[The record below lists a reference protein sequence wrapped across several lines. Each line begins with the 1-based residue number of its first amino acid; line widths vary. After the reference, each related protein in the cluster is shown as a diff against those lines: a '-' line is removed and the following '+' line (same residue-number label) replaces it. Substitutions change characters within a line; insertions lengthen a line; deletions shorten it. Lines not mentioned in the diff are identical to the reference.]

1 MKKTLKEIIKEILG
15 ENAID
20 EVVEK
25 LKAKLIL
32 KSDYDS
38 KVSEYDEK
46 IGLADKTIEELK
58 KQSTD
63 NKSLQSKIKEYEERI
78 EALKIENI
86 LKENTFK
93 LKTELM
99 NQGVK
104 EPDYLI
110 YNQGGIERFEFD
122 EKGCAKNIDGLIETY
137 KKIRL
142 FA

>member
-1 MKKTLKEIIKEILG
+1 MKKTLKEIIEEILG
-15 ENAID
+15 ENATD

-25 LKAKLIL
+25 LKAKLVL

-46 IGLADKTIEELK
+46 IGLADKTIEGLK

-78 EALKIENI
+78 EALKSENI

-104 EPDYLI
+104 DPDYLI
-110 YNQGGIERFEFD
+110 YKQGGIERFEFD
-122 EKGCAKNIDGLIETY
+122 EKGCAKNIDGLIEAY
-137 KKIRL
+137 KKIHL